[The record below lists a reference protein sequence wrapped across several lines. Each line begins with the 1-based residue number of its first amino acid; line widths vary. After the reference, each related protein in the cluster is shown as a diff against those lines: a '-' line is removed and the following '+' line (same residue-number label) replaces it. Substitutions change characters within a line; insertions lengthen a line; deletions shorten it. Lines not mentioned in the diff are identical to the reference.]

1 MKKSALFVFFIFSG
15 ISLAFAQDSTAT
27 QNSLNS
33 GTITSQFEYIY
44 RVSNG
49 FQEYEVVK
57 KAHLEKLKSNVLD
70 SVRTLSKQTSD
81 LKMQMG
87 RMDDSVAVV
96 KQLLAAVQEE
106 FEQHRKSTLDRERK
120 LKREL
125 VDAQAGRY

>member
-96 KQLLAAVQEE
+96 KQLLAAEI
-106 FEQHRKSTLDRERK
+106 
-120 LKREL
+120 
-125 VDAQAGRY
+125 